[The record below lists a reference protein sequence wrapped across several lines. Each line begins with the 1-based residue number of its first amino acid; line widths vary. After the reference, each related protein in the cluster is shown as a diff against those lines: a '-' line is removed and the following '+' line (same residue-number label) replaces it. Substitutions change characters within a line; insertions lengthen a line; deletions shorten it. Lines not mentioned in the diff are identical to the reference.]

1 MIRAVLFDLD
11 GTLLDRRQS
20 LEQFIHD
27 QYNRFASHLMNIEKS
42 EYCSRFLELD
52 NNGYTWKDKVY
63 ATLLYEYNI
72 TTLTPEQLLQDY
84 ITNFQHHC
92 ISFQNMHE
100 LLQRLTQQNM
110 KIGIITNGFTDF
122 QMNNLR
128 ALNIHTY
135 TNTILVSE
143 AEGIKKPHPEI
154 FERALK
160 KLDVKATECL
170 YVGDHPENDVLGSER
185 VGILGVWK
193 RDSFWGD
200 FEHSR
205 VVDDLLEV
213 LSFLEVET
221 KTRQ

>member
-1 MIRAVLFDLD
+1 MIQAVLFDLD

-27 QYNRFASHLMNIEKS
+27 QYNRFTPHLMNIEKS

-63 ATLLYEYNI
+63 ATLLCEYNI
-72 TTLTPEQLLQDY
+72 TTLTPEQLLHDY

-92 ISFQNMHE
+92 IPFQNMHE
-100 LLQRLTQQNM
+100 LLQRLTQQNI

-122 QMNNLR
+122 QINNLR

-154 FERALK
+154 FERALQ

-193 RDSFWGD
+193 RDSFWDD
-200 FEHSR
+200 FEHPR
-205 VVDDLLEV
+205 VVNDLLEV
-213 LSFLEVET
+213 LSFLEVEMKT
-221 KTRQ
+221 K

>member
-1 MIRAVLFDLD
+1 MIQAVLFDLD

-27 QYNRFASHLMNIEKS
+27 QYNRFASHLMSIETF
-42 EYCSRFLELD
+42 EYCSRFLALD

-63 ATLLYEYNI
+63 ATLLSEYNI
-72 TTLTPEQLLQDY
+72 TTLMQEQLLHDY

-92 ISFQNMHE
+92 IPFQNMHK
-100 LLQRLTQQNM
+100 LLQRLTQQNI

-170 YVGDHPENDVLGSER
+170 YVGDHPKNDVLGSEQ

-213 LSFLEVET
+213 LSFLEIET

>member
-1 MIRAVLFDLD
+1 MIQAVLFDLD

-27 QYNRFASHLMNIEKS
+27 QYNRFTPHLMNIEKS
-42 EYCSRFLELD
+42 GYCSRFLELD

-63 ATLLYEYNI
+63 ATLLCEYNI
-72 TTLTPEQLLQDY
+72 TTLTPEQLLHDY

-92 ISFQNMHE
+92 IPFQNMHE
-100 LLQRLTQQNM
+100 LLQRLTQQNI

-122 QMNNLR
+122 QINNLR

-154 FERALK
+154 FERALQ

-193 RDSFWGD
+193 RDSFWDD
-200 FEHSR
+200 FEHPR
-205 VVDDLLEV
+205 VVNDLLEV
-213 LSFLEVET
+213 LSFLEVEMKT
-221 KTRQ
+221 K

>member
-20 LEQFIHD
+20 LEQFIRD
-27 QYNRFASHLMNIEKS
+27 QYNRFAFHLINIEKS

-63 ATLLYEYNI
+63 STLLCEYNI
-72 TTLTPEQLLQDY
+72 TTLTPEQLLHDY
-84 ITNFQHHC
+84 ITNFRHHC
-92 ISFQNMHE
+92 IPFPNMHK
-100 LLQRLTQQNM
+100 LLQQLKQLNI
-110 KIGIITNGFTDF
+110 KIGIITNGFTEF
-122 QMNNLR
+122 QMSNLQ

-154 FERALK
+154 FKRALQ
-160 KLDVKATECL
+160 KLNVKAEECL
-170 YVGDHPENDVLGSER
+170 YVGDHPENDALGSEQ

-193 RDSFWGD
+193 RDLFWGD

-205 VVDDLLEV
+205 VIDDLLDV
-213 LSFLEVET
+213 LSFLEVEIKT
-221 KTRQ
+221 K